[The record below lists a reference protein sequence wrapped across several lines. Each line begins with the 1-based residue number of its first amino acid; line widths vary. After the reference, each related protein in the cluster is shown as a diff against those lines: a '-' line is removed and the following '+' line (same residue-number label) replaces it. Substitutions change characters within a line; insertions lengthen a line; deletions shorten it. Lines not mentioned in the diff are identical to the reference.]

1 MSYRYSEGEM
11 HMEMVDMKSLN
22 AEQLRQAAQ
31 ILTDE
36 LPLGWATLDEAM
48 DEINERLFE
57 QDDNTFL
64 ATVENGVVLGFVGIL
79 PQYGGNVFE
88 LHPLAVRGDRQGQGI
103 GAALVCAIEQAAKDR
118 GGLTLWLGAD
128 DEATPGETSLA
139 NADLYSDLPGY
150 IANFQ
155 PGKHQSAFYIK
166 MGFSVVGVM
175 PDANGAGKPDIFL
188 AKSLQ

>member
-1 MSYRYSEGEM
+1 
-11 HMEMVDMKSLN
+11 MEMVDMKSLS

-36 LPLGWATLDEAM
+36 LPLGWATIDEATQ
-48 DEINERLFE
+48 EINERLFG
-57 QDDNTFL
+57 QDDNTFI
-64 ATVENGVVLGFVGIL
+64 AAVENGVVLGFVGIL
-79 PQYGGNVFE
+79 PQYDGNVFE

-103 GAALVCAIEQAAKDR
+103 GAALVRAIEQAAKDR

-128 DEATPGETSLA
+128 DEETPGETSLA
-139 NADLYSDLPGY
+139 NTDLYSDLPAC

-166 MGFSVVGVM
+166 QGFSIVGAM
-175 PDANGAGKPDIFL
+175 PDANGPGKPDIFL
-188 AKSLQ
+188 AKSLR